1 MLDDLEI
8 RGLGVID
15 RARLELRPGFTAITG
30 ETGAGKTMVVTALG
44 LLLGG
49 RSSAGSV
56 RKGAERAQVDAR
68 VTIDPDG
75 TIAELVDDAGGE
87 IERYEGNDGTPRA
100 DLLIA
105 RQVAATGRSR
115 AWLGG
120 QSVPASRLAEAGER
134 LVAVHGQSEQLRL
147 IEEPAQRAALDAAAG
162 SAAQVAIADVAAA
175 FDRLAELRAELT
187 QLQAGAEAREAERV
201 DLRDLVDE
209 VERVDPQPDEDA
221 QLLARIERLSH
232 REELRA
238 QIGEAHGILAGAD
251 APIGSLR
258 DLSRDVH
265 TRIERSLR
273 NDPSL
278 DRALEAAADLD
289 FAVDELA
296 TLLAGYL
303 ADLDTEGIGELEA
316 LDDRLAAIEELKR
329 NRRLD
334 LPELL
339 EAYGTAGTRLLEL
352 AGDDTRIPV
361 LVAEVAEAEATLASA
376 AETLSTLRRATAEQL
391 AARVSDELVVL
402 AMPNARFEVVVTE
415 AGEIRR
421 HGQDRI
427 SFRLRP
433 HPGSDALPLA
443 QGASGGE
450 LSRVMLA
457 LEVVLAGANP
467 VPTLVFDEI
476 DAGVG
481 GAAALEIGA
490 RLQRLARSSQ
500 VVVVTHLAQVAA
512 FADHHL
518 RIEKSTDGEVT
529 SSSVTEL
536 DAEARVAEMT
546 RLLSGLTDSSTGRAH
561 AEELLRLAAETA
573 LSADT

>member
-68 VTIDPDG
+68 VTIDPAG
-75 TIAELVDDAGGE
+75 AIADLVDDAGGE
-87 IERYEGNDGTPRA
+87 IERYEGDDGTPRA

-162 SAAQVAIADVAAA
+162 SAAQIALTEVATA
-175 FDRLAELRAELT
+175 FDRLAELRAELS

-201 DLRDLVDE
+201 DLRELVDE
-209 VERVDPQPDEDA
+209 VERVDPQPDEDS

-238 QIGEAHGILAGAD
+238 QIGEAHGILAGDD

-265 TRIERSLR
+265 SRIERSLR

-289 FAVDELA
+289 YAVDELA

-329 NRRLD
+329 NRRLT
-334 LPELL
+334 LQELL
-339 EAYGTAGTRLLEL
+339 EAYGNAGTRLLEL

-361 LVAEVAEAEATLASA
+361 LVEEVAEAEATLKNA
-376 AETLSTLRRATAEQL
+376 AESLSALRRATADEL
-391 AARVSDELVVL
+391 SARVSDELVML

-529 SSSVTEL
+529 SSSITEL

-546 RLLSGLTDSSTGRAH
+546 RLLSGLSDSSTGRAH

-573 LSADT
+573 PTAAS